1 MEDAGFKKID
11 LDMDSKSGSGVVPA
25 STNTKTRAARETRA
39 SSAASKGA
47 ANEKTSQFSI
57 KPMGKKKKFSK
68 FNPRNMGILGVII
81 VILVIFALFTAFKT
95 VVILTQAKKVYTEVK
110 AASAAAKQENVI
122 VAKDELVKTLGET
135 QKLQKDLGGV
145 SYLKFVPVLGGYV
158 SDADHLTGAGVH
170 GINAGIIAVD
180 ALIPYA
186 DVLGLKG
193 QKSFAGGSAEDR
205 IRTAIKTLDK
215 VVPKIDDIDREVKLA
230 KAEMDQVDVNH
241 YPDFWVFKKARTQ
254 VSTAKNL
261 VDAGVQAVD
270 EGKPLIKVL
279 PELLGATKSKK
290 YLVLFQND
298 KELRPTGGFLTYY
311 SIFRIEEGV
320 IHIDS
325 SNDIYTLD
333 NSISSHPTADP
344 IILKYLPKVST
355 QNIRDINLSPDF
367 VKSMDGF
374 RTYYAKSSLK
384 TDIDGIIAIDTQFVV
399 HLIQILGGVQ
409 ADGQTFTANPDP
421 ACNCPQV
428 VYQLEQNTTE
438 IVNYVKTNRKG
449 IVGDLLYATM
459 QKALQSSPKLYW
471 GPLFQ
476 AAIKDA
482 EEKHVLFSLN
492 NTDAQSGIEA
502 LNWAGRIKST
512 DGDYVHINDANFGGA
527 KSNMYIKQSVQME
540 YAVASDGQIQKTV
553 TITYINPQKFSDC
566 SLTTQGGLC
575 LNAILRNF
583 QRLYVPAG
591 STLVSEVGSQVKVST
606 IQDLGKTA
614 FESFFT
620 VNPLGKATIAYTYK
634 LPFKAANGNLPVL
647 IQKQPGVADV
657 PFVVNING
665 RQVDSFDL
673 TADKI
678 LNLKI

>member
-1 MEDAGFKKID
+1 MDDAGFKKID
-11 LDMDSKSGSGVVPA
+11 FDTEKSA
-25 STNTKTRAARETRA
+25 SIKTQATTAR
-39 SSAASKGA
+39 SAASRSGKS
-47 ANEKTSQFSI
+47 NNRTSQFDI
-57 KPMGKKKKFSK
+57 KPMARKKKLLK
-68 FNPRNMGILGVII
+68 FNKRGTGILAVVAAIVVI
-81 VILVIFALFTAFKT
+81 ILVIVGIQVFGIYK
-95 VVILTQAKKVYTEVK
+95 QAKKVYATAK
-110 AASAAAKQENVI
+110 AAGAAVKEENVVAAKDGLTQ
-122 VAKDELVKTLGET
+122 TLAET
-135 QKLQKDLGGV
+135 EKLQKQIKGI
-145 SYLKFVPVLGGYV
+145 SYLKLVPIIGGYV
-158 SDADHLTGAGVH
+158 SDADHVTGAGVH
-170 GINAGIIAVD
+170 GINAGIVAVD

-241 YPDFWVFKKARTQ
+241 YPNFWIFKKAHDQ
-254 VSTAKNL
+254 VANAKSL
-261 VDAGVQAVD
+261 VDAGDQAVD

-279 PELLGATKSKK
+279 PELLGANKAKK

-333 NSISSHPTADP
+333 GSISYHPTADP
-344 IILKYLPKVST
+344 IILKYLPKVPT

-367 VKSMDGF
+367 QKSMDGF

-384 TDIDGIIAIDTQFVV
+384 TDVDGIIAIDTQFVV
-399 HLIQILGGVQ
+399 NLIRILGGVE
-409 ADGQTFTANPDP
+409 ADGQKFTADVDP
-421 ACNCPQV
+421 GCNCPQV

-476 AAIKDA
+476 SALADA
-482 EEKHVLFSLN
+482 SEKHILFSLDN
-492 NTDAQSGIEA
+492 KDAQSGIEA
-502 LNWAGRIKST
+502 LGWGGQIKPF
-512 DGDYVHINDANFGGA
+512 DGDYLHINDANFGGA
-527 KSNMYIKQSVQME
+527 KSNMYINQSAEMDYNVS
-540 YAVASDGQIQKTV
+540 SDGQVQKTV
-553 TITYINPQKFSDC
+553 TITYVNPQKYSDC

-575 LNAILRNF
+575 LNATLRNF
-583 QRLYVPAG
+583 QRLYVPQG
-591 STLVSEVGSQVKVST
+591 STLVSELGSQVKVT
-606 IQDLGKTA
+606 TAQDLGKTY
-614 FESFFT
+614 FSSFFT
-620 VNPLGKATIAYTYK
+620 VNPLGKATMTYTYK
-634 LPFKAANGNLPVL
+634 LPFKVQGGVLPVL
-647 IQKQPGVADV
+647 IQKQPGVSTV
-657 PFVVNING
+657 PFIVKING
-665 RQVDSFDL
+665 RQVEQFDL
-673 TADKI
+673 KADQV